1 MERRMEND
9 EISTRPS
16 LAFPLG
22 LALVLLMLLSICAF
36 FLCCIYWDRLR
47 SLFVS
52 SLDQEHDLEAESDQ
66 KPARP
71 KTMENQDHLQSLPVL
86 MPGDQ
91 VPKFI
96 AIACPC
102 ELPAVEKKITVIVD
116 KPTRDRLCDASTVYS

>member
-1 MERRMEND
+1 MEND
-9 EISTRPS
+9 EVSTRPS

-22 LALVLLMLLSICAF
+22 LALLLLMLLSISTF
-36 FLCCIYWDRLR
+36 FFCCLYWDRVR
-47 SLFVS
+47 SLFIS
-52 SLDQEHDLEAESDQ
+52 SLDQDQDPEANLDQ

-71 KTMENQDHLQSLPVL
+71 KTMENQNQLQSLPVL

-116 KPTRDRLCDASTVYS
+116 EPTRLCHPSTVYS